1 MQIQRI
7 SALATAGLILGPA
20 LAWAPSMETFTI
32 DGGGATST
40 GGGWSITGTI
50 GQPDAG
56 PALAGGSLTLE
67 PGFWAILAA
76 DRYCPADVAAPF
88 GVLDLADINAFAGG
102 FLTGDLIADLAEPCG
117 VLDLNDIN
125 VFVTSFLTGCP

>member
-7 SALATAGLILGPA
+7 SALAIAGLNLGPS
-20 LAWAPSMETFTI
+20 LAAAPAIETFTI
-32 DGGGATST
+32 DGGGATSS
-40 GGGWSITGTI
+40 GDGWSITGTI
-50 GQPDAG
+50 GQADAG
-56 PALAGGSLTLE
+56 PALVGGSLALE
-67 PGFWAILAA
+67 PGFWPILAA

-125 VFVTSFLTGCP
+125 VFVTSFLAGCP